1 MTRPDALLTNA
12 LLPNGRRADIALAD
26 GKIAAITDAQGTVA
40 AGGGAAGGDATDLG
54 GALVLPG
61 LCDGHLHL
69 DKTLLGLPWMG
80 HAAGPTRMSRIE
92 TDKKILPNLPL
103 ATAERAS
110 NLIKLCAAHGSA
122 HLRTHVDIDLE
133 GRLSKLEGVLA
144 ARAAASDYATV
155 QIVAFPQ
162 SGVMRRPGTLELLDA
177 AVREGADLVGGIDP
191 LEIDRDPKGQLDGIF
206 AIAERRGVGLDIHL
220 HEPGDMGL
228 FNVQEICARTKAAG
242 LGGRVT
248 ISHGFCLGD
257 VAESKAKAAAELMAE
272 AGVMLVT
279 HGAAGW
285 ALPPIAMLRE
295 AGVTVFAGNDD
306 IRDTWSPYGTGD
318 VLARAALIGW
328 RADFRRDDQVMIAY
342 DLVTDAAARA
352 MHIADYGLKPGAP
365 ANFFTMPSRCV
376 PEALSAH
383 PPRAL
388 VFHRGRIVA
397 KDGAA
402 LDRPLEPGAT
412 RN

>member
-1 MTRPDALLTNA
+1 MTAIESVLANA
-12 LLPNGRRADIALAD
+12 LLPDGRRAHVDLA
-26 GKIAAITDAQGTVA
+26 GGRVAAIRAA
-40 AGGGAAGGDATDLG
+40 AEPAGGTGVPVLDLA
-54 GALVLPG
+54 GALLLPG

-69 DKTLLGLPWMG
+69 DKTLLGLPWVP
-80 HAAGPTRMSRIE
+80 HQAEPNRMSRIE
-92 TDKKILPNLPL
+92 TDKKVLPNLPL
-103 ATAERAS
+103 KTAERAV
-110 NLIKLCAAHGSA
+110 NLIRRCVAQGSA

-133 GRLSKLEGVLA
+133 SGLSKLEGVLE
-144 ARAAASDYATV
+144 ARARCAEFATV

-162 SGVMRRPGTLELLDA
+162 SGVMRRPGTLALLDA
-177 AVREGADLVGGIDP
+177 AVGAGAALVGGIDP

-228 FNVQEICARTKAAG
+228 FNVQEICARTRAAG
-242 LGGRVT
+242 LQGKVT

-257 VAESKAKAAAELMAE
+257 VPERKARAAAEAMAA
-272 AGVMLVT
+272 AGVALVT

-285 ALPPIAMLRE
+285 ALPPIAMLRQ

-328 RADFRRDDQVMIAY
+328 RADFRRDDEVMIAY

-352 MHIADYGLKPGAP
+352 MGIAEYGIKVGAP
-365 ANFFTMPSRCV
+365 ANFFTVAADCV
-376 PEALSAH
+376 PEAVAGH
-383 PPRAL
+383 PPRQL

-397 KDGAA
+397 EDGAA
-402 LDRPLEPGAT
+402 LDRPAVPGAGRAG